1 MTTITKSITNPIT
14 WNEIKEAIT
23 AGKAKALLAVGDIIS
38 VTLKDGT
45 PMRIAVAGIDHY
57 NENEVIFAF
66 KDIMPNE
73 KPMNAKGTNR
83 GGYEASDM
91 RTYLN
96 EELFALLPDDLQ
108 DVIKE
113 RRSDKLWLFSRREV
127 FGEDYADYRYK
138 SPEDDKQL
146 PYYKDTASRVK
157 LRNGDTDWWWLAS
170 PSSANATYF
179 CSVYCD
185 GDSSN
190 YPASS
195 SFGVAPGFCI

>member
-14 WNEIKEAIT
+14 WNEIKEAIA
-23 AGKAKALLAVGDIIS
+23 AGKAKELLAVGDYIS
-38 VTLKDGT
+38 VMLKDGT
-45 PMRIAVAGIDHY
+45 HMRIAVAGIDHY

-73 KPMNAKGTNR
+73 KPMNAEYTNR

-108 DVIKE
+108 EVIKE
-113 RRSDKLWLFSRREV
+113 RRGDKLWLFSRREV
-127 FGEDYADYRYK
+127 FGEDSMDYRYK

-146 PYYKDTASRVK
+146 PYYEDMANRVK

-170 PSSANATYF
+170 PNSANTTNF
-179 CSVYCD
+179 CCVNLNGLSSHHYAS
-185 GDSSN
+185 DSS
-190 YPASS
+190 
-195 SFGVAPGFCI
+195 GVAPGFCI

>member
-14 WNEIKEAIT
+14 WNEIKEAIA
-23 AGKAKALLAVGDIIS
+23 AGKAKELLAVGDYIS
-38 VTLKDGT
+38 VMLKDGT
-45 PMRIAVAGIDHY
+45 HMRIAVAGIDHY

-73 KPMNAKGTNR
+73 KPMNAEYTNR

-108 DVIKE
+108 EVIKE
-113 RRSDKLWLFSRREV
+113 RRGDKLWLFSRREV
-127 FGEDYADYRYK
+127 FGEDSMDYRYK

-146 PYYKDTASRVK
+146 PYYEDMANRVK

-170 PSSANATYF
+170 PNSASTTSF
-179 CSVYCD
+179 CYVDYGGNS
-185 GDSSN
+185 DSHFASN
-190 YPASS
+190 SR
-195 SFGVAPGFCI
+195 GVAPGFCI

>member
-1 MTTITKSITNPIT
+1 MTTITKSITNPIA
-14 WNEIKEAIT
+14 WNEIKEAII

-73 KPMNAKGTNR
+73 KPMTAECTNR
-83 GGYEASDM
+83 GGYEVSDM

-96 EELFALLPDDLQ
+96 EELFTLLPDDLQ
-108 DVIKE
+108 EVIKE
-113 RRSDKLWLFSRREV
+113 RRGDKLWLFSRREV
-127 FGEDYADYRYK
+127 FGEDSMDYRYK

-146 PYYKDTASRVK
+146 PYYEDMANRVK

-170 PSSANATYF
+170 PSSAIAANF
-179 CSVYCD
+179 CDVDNY

-190 YPASS
+190 DSASVS
-195 SFGVAPGFCI
+195 IGVAPGFCI

>member
-14 WNEIKEAIT
+14 WNEIKEAIA
-23 AGKAKALLAVGDIIS
+23 AGKAKELLAVGDYIS
-38 VTLKDGT
+38 VMLKDGT

-73 KPMNAKGTNR
+73 KPMNAEYANR

-108 DVIKE
+108 EVIKE
-113 RRSDKLWLFSRREV
+113 RRGDKLWLFSRREV
-127 FGEDYADYRYK
+127 FGEDSMDYRYK

-146 PYYKDTASRVK
+146 PYYEDMANRVK

-170 PSSANATYF
+170 PSVAYATSF
-179 CSVYCD
+179 CHVDDYGNSYSD
-185 GDSSN
+185 G
-190 YPASS
+190 ASS
-195 SFGVAPGFCI
+195 SYGVAPGFCI

>member
-14 WNEIKEAIT
+14 WNEIKEAIA
-23 AGKAKALLAVGDIIS
+23 AGKAKELLAVGDYIS
-38 VTLKDGT
+38 VMLKDGT

-73 KPMNAKGTNR
+73 KPMNAEYANR

-108 DVIKE
+108 EVIKE
-113 RRSDKLWLFSRREV
+113 RRGDKLWLFSRREV
-127 FGEDYADYRYK
+127 FGEDSMDYRYK

-146 PYYKDTASRVK
+146 PYYEDMANRVK

-170 PSSANATYF
+170 PSSAIASNF
-179 CSVYCD
+179 CYVNNY
-185 GDSSN
+185 GDSYGHNAS
-190 YPASS
+190 ASS
-195 SFGVAPGFCI
+195 GVAPGFCI

>member
-14 WNEIKEAIT
+14 WNEIKEAIA
-23 AGKAKALLAVGDIIS
+23 AGKAKELLAVGDYIR
-38 VTLKDGT
+38 VMLKDGT

-73 KPMNAKGTNR
+73 KPMNAEYANR

-108 DVIKE
+108 EVIKE
-113 RRSDKLWLFSRREV
+113 RRGDKLWLFSRREV
-127 FGEDYADYRYK
+127 FGEDSMDYRYK

-146 PYYKDTASRVK
+146 PYYEDMANRVK

-170 PSSANATYF
+170 PSSANTTDF
-179 CSVYCD
+179 CLVSPS
-185 GDSSN
+185 GDSGNN
-190 YPASS
+190 YASI